1 MLLYKYQKKGRYSPM
16 ELYVIESVIKYEGR
30 DFVGVTDSLDKAMA
44 ILKELVKDKDYD
56 YIDWFEV
63 SFAELNKAYALDD
76 NTQLVLKLEV
86 TK

>member
-1 MLLYKYQKKGRYSPM
+1 M

-30 DFVGVTDSLDKAMA
+30 DFVGVADSLDKAMA
-44 ILKELVKDKDYD
+44 ILKKLVKDKDYD

>member
-1 MLLYKYQKKGRYSPM
+1 
-16 ELYVIESVIKYEGR
+16 
-30 DFVGVTDSLDKAMA
+30 VTDSLDKAMA

-63 SFAELNKAYALDD
+63 SFAELNKAYGLDD
-76 NTQLVLKLEV
+76 STQLVLKLEV